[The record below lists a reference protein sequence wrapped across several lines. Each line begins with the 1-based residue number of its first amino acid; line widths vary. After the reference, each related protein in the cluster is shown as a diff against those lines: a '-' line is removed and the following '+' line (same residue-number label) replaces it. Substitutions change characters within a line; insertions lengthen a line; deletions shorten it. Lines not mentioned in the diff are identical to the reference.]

1 MTRLC
6 SLGDCDYWNNNVSQE
21 IERFVREL
29 NDTWQQGK
37 LDELNRFYHPD
48 VVLLPPDAGKPI
60 HGRSTVIDT
69 YHDFASAATLH
80 EFAISSLEV
89 FEFATTA
96 VVHMRFVVEFS
107 LEKQHLREA
116 GLEVYVLNIA
126 DGKPAIVWRSQ
137 QILESRE
144 ITDTPST

>member
-1 MTRLC
+1 M
-6 SLGDCDYWNNNVSQE
+6 SQP

-37 LDELNRFYHPD
+37 LDELTRFYHPD
-48 VVLLPPDAGKPI
+48 VVLLPPDAGECI
-60 HGRSTVIDT
+60 RGRSEVIGT

-80 EFAISSLEV
+80 EFVINSLEV
-89 FEFATTA
+89 FEFSTTA

-107 LEKQHLREA
+107 LQEQRLSEA

-126 DGKPAIVWRSQ
+126 DGQPAIVWRSQ

-144 ITDTPST
+144 ITGE

>member
-1 MTRLC
+1 MSTP
-6 SLGDCDYWNNNVSQE
+6 

-37 LDELNRFYHPD
+37 LDELTRFYHPD
-48 VVLLPPDAGKPI
+48 VVLLPPDSGEPI
-60 HGRSTVIDT
+60 HGRNAVIGS
-69 YHDFASAATLH
+69 YGDFASAATLH
-80 EFAISSLEV
+80 DFIVSSLEV

-107 LEKQHLREA
+107 LQDQRLREG
-116 GLEVYVLNIA
+116 GLEIYVLNIV
-126 DGKPAIVWRSQ
+126 DGEPSIVWRSQ

-144 ITDTPST
+144 IT